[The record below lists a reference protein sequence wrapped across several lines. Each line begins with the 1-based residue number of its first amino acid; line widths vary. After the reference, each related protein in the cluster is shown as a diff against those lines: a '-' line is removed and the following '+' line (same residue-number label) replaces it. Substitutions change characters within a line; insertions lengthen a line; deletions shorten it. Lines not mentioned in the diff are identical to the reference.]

1 MKEDSAKVT
10 SLPANNSDALTE
22 LLKTGAQKMLA
33 QAVEAE
39 VANYIEQFKDSRDS
53 NGQRLVVRNG
63 HHPERTIQSGLGD
76 IEIKQPKVNDRRVDL
91 DGVRQRF
98 KSSILPSYLR
108 RTKSVEDLLPWLY
121 LKGVSTG
128 DFSEA
133 LSAILGKQAPGLS
146 ATTITRLKS
155 VWEEDYKKW
164 SVSSLAAKKYVYIW
178 ADGVHFNVRLQED
191 RMCILV
197 IIGATE
203 DGTKE
208 LIAVTDGYRE
218 SSMSWKDI
226 LLKLNDRGLKSPPK
240 LAIGDGALGFWKALE
255 EVYPE
260 TKWQRCWV
268 HKTANILDKLPKSK
282 QPEAKVDIHE
292 IYNSETKAQAQLA
305 FDRFLEV
312 YSDKYP
318 KAAQCLKK
326 DRDKLLNFYDF
337 PGKHWSH
344 IRTTNPIESMFA
356 TVRLRT
362 KRTKGCGS
370 RIATLTMVH
379 QLSLAAQKRWRKLNG
394 SNLLADVINDRFIFV
409 DGIKK
414 ERAA

>member
-91 DGVRQRF
+91 EGVRQRF
-98 KSSILPSYLR
+98 KSSILPPYLR

-268 HKTANILDKLPKSK
+268 HKTANILDKLLKSK

-292 IYNSETKAQAQLA
+292 IYNSETKAQAQQA
-305 FDRFLEV
+305 FDRFLKV

-394 SNLLADVINDRFIFV
+394 SNLLADVINDKFIFV

>member
-91 DGVRQRF
+91 EGVRQRF
-98 KSSILPSYLR
+98 KSSILPPYLR

-191 RMCILV
+191 
-197 IIGATE
+197 
-203 DGTKE
+203 
-208 LIAVTDGYRE
+208 
-218 SSMSWKDI
+218 
-226 LLKLNDRGLKSPPK
+226 
-240 LAIGDGALGFWKALE
+240 
-255 EVYPE
+255 
-260 TKWQRCWV
+260 
-268 HKTANILDKLPKSK
+268 
-282 QPEAKVDIHE
+282 
-292 IYNSETKAQAQLA
+292 
-305 FDRFLEV
+305 
-312 YSDKYP
+312 
-318 KAAQCLKK
+318 
-326 DRDKLLNFYDF
+326 
-337 PGKHWSH
+337 
-344 IRTTNPIESMFA
+344 
-356 TVRLRT
+356 
-362 KRTKGCGS
+362 
-370 RIATLTMVH
+370 
-379 QLSLAAQKRWRKLNG
+379 
-394 SNLLADVINDRFIFV
+394 
-409 DGIKK
+409 
-414 ERAA
+414 